1 MSMKNVA
8 SNKIRVVGGT
18 EATDAPPI
26 VSGLHGEIRYN
37 VGDMHISTYLRPL
50 LSEKEGQILDALP
63 GVGSAGQQAPSANC
77 PTLPSA
83 AESLNPAQFEQ
94 DTIW

>member
-1 MSMKNVA
+1 MRNVA
-8 SNKIRVVGGT
+8 SSKIRVVGGT
-18 EATDAPPI
+18 EATTAPPI
-26 VSGLHGEIRYN
+26 VSGLHGKVRYS
-37 VGDMHISTYLRPL
+37 VGDVYISTYGRPL

-83 AESLNPAQFEQ
+83 AGSLNPAQFEQ